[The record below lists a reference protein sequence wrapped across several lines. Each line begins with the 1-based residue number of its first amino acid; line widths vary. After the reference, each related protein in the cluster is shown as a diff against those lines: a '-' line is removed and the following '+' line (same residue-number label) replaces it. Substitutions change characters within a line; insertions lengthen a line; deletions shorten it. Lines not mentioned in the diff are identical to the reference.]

1 MPSIW
6 PRGRTFAWSR
16 GPSALPWARHL
27 AMRVK
32 GPAGAARRLRP
43 ERGTAQQRGRLLL
56 STLAAHASTAI
67 EAARLLREVR
77 RQAAEVGRLQSRQE
91 SILESSG
98 VGLLLTDGDGEILA
112 WNRALEMIYG
122 LPP

>member
-6 PRGRTFAWSR
+6 PRGRTCAWSP
-16 GPSALPWARHL
+16 GPSRPFPWARHL
-27 AMRVK
+27 FAMRVK
-32 GPAGAARRLRP
+32 GPAGAARRLRA

-98 VGLLLTDGDGEILA
+98 VGLLLTDGDGEIWPGTEL
-112 WNRALEMIYG
+112 WR
-122 LPP
+122 